1 MKMEFA
7 LVRKILGVTSV
18 HCVNWDIMNC
28 QIAQKVNLDLQDTLK
43 FNINISILEY
53 PNVIV
58 TTGKKGLDIVFE
70 LSVTATEVIDVPGRC
85 ISSTSSFDYPKE

>member
-1 MKMEFA
+1 MEHVMKMEFA
-7 LVRKILGVTSV
+7 LVRKILEVTSV

-28 QIAQKVNLDLQDTLK
+28 QIAQKVNLDFQDTLK

-58 TTGKKGLDIVFE
+58 TTGKKGSAAMKRDCSNWIIINF
-70 LSVTATEVIDVPGRC
+70 RFC
-85 ISSTSSFDYPKE
+85 